1 MRRRKKHHEFPELV
15 PPKVKRKIGKT
26 LLVLFILLLIVGG
39 IFFVFGL
46 KIKFLIGD
54 ELQVVIKQNEVLYS
68 AKSNE
73 PAMLGFEI
81 ENNNFFKCNSYCEFD
96 LVDLM
101 TGEIIFSDQFNMGNG
116 EKYHGSHSINAK
128 GLGNKLYL
136 YNLNV
141 QCNNIKSLICPTAQ
155 AVKHNSALFMLETEL
170 TAEEKNKAQN
180 LAHELEL
187 RSEKLQTAKEKLAVL
202 QSTLA
207 GFFTFSIEEET
218 LSSQLDQLEED
229 LVQFEKELNFQ
240 VELWKGSDFSR
251 IDLGNLDNSLTLLG
265 ELETQTENLR
275 LWRNSTLFTF
285 EQINSAKENI
295 SSAYYYSPLM
305 AQEVDNVLTNVNL
318 MNFGTFFESEVNTKM
333 LYSKEII
340 LRVSEEYQEELSIL
354 TSKYTSL
361 LVMKLSKDC
370 NSLESAVK
378 KIVNE
383 NISVDYSDLDTFVN
397 NNCLVNNTFTFPN
410 MTLQQM
416 IIVEPE
422 FENVEIVLGEQS
434 PQCCV
439 FGNCEDYYSD
449 TQTPILFI
457 HGHSFNEGN
466 DPESSLAAF
475 AKIQEALEREDFV
488 NVGDVSFDNFY
499 SGLEKCSA
507 AMSMRATYYYIPNVE
522 VGKYKVTAQ
531 KSERIENYA
540 LRLKEIL
547 NLIKESTGSDKVILV
562 AHSMGGLVA
571 REYMDLF
578 GTNSLE
584 KVIFVNVPHHGVEG
598 RVKKYCS
605 IIGASKECED
615 LSRGS
620 VFLNRINSKSL
631 PTDISFFNIRSK
643 GCLMDGGKDGDGIV
657 TLESS
662 FLMGAEDLVINGKC
676 TDSLNSDLHNNVLD
690 PDMFPELLDELK
702 LILAK

>member
-1 MRRRKKHHEFPELV
+1 MRRIKKHHEFPELV
-15 PPKVKRKIGKT
+15 PPKVKRKIGRT
-26 LLVLFILLLIVGG
+26 LLILFILLLIVGG

-54 ELQVVIKQNEVLYS
+54 ELQVVIRQDEVLYS
-68 AKSNE
+68 VLSNE
-73 PAMLGFEI
+73 PAMIEFEI
-81 ENNNFFKCNSYCEFD
+81 ENDNFFKCNSYCEFD
-96 LVDLM
+96 LMDLM
-101 TGEIIFSDQFNMGNG
+101 TNEVVFSDQFNMDNG
-116 EKYHGSHSINAK
+116 ERYHGSHSINAK

-141 QCNNIKSLICPTAQ
+141 RCNNIKSLICPTNQ
-155 AVKHNSALFMLETEL
+155 IVKHNSALFMLETEL
-170 TAEEKNKAQN
+170 TAEEQNKAQN

-187 RSEKLQTAKEKLAVL
+187 RSEKLQTAKEKLTIL
-202 QSTLA
+202 QSILA
-207 GFFTFSIEEET
+207 GFFTFSVEEER
-218 LSSQLDQLEED
+218 LSLQLDKLEEE
-229 LVQFEKELNFQ
+229 LVKFEKELNFQ
-240 VELWKGSDFSR
+240 VELWKGSELSKMN
-251 IDLGNLDNSLTLLG
+251 IGNLDSSLTLLG
-265 ELETQTENLR
+265 ELESETEKLR
-275 LWRNSTLFTF
+275 LLRNSTLITF
-285 EQINSAKENI
+285 EQINLAKENI

-305 AQEVDNVLTNVNL
+305 AQEVDNILTNVNL
-318 MNFGTFFESEVNTKM
+318 INYGTFSESDVNTKI
-333 LYSKEII
+333 LYSQEIV
-340 LRVSEEYQEELSIL
+340 LRISEEFQEELFTL
-354 TSKYTSL
+354 TSKYASL

-370 NSLESAVK
+370 NSLESAIK
-378 KIVNE
+378 KIVDE
-383 NISVDYSDLDTFVN
+383 NISIDYSDLDNFVN
-397 NNCLVNNTFTFPN
+397 KNCLVNKTFTFPN
-410 MTLQQM
+410 ITLPQM

-434 PQCCV
+434 QQCCV
-439 FGNCEDYYSD
+439 FGDCEDYYSE
-449 TQTPILFI
+449 TATPILFI

-475 AKIQEALEREDFV
+475 AKIQEALEKESFV
-488 NVGDVSFDNFY
+488 NIGDVSFDNFY

-547 NLIKESTGSDKVILV
+547 DLVKGSTGSDKVILV

-571 REYMDLF
+571 REYIDLF

-615 LSRGS
+615 LSKGS

-631 PTDISFFNIRSK
+631 PTDIPFFNIRSK
-643 GCLMDGGKDGDGIV
+643 GCLMVDRNDGDGIV
-657 TLESS
+657 TLDSS
-662 FLMGAEDLVINGKC
+662 LLIGAEDLVIPGKC
-676 TDSLNSDLHNNVLD
+676 TDSLKTSLHSDVLD
-690 PDMFPELLDELK
+690 PVLYPELTKKLK
-702 LILAK
+702 EILK